1 MQTLSLGFPPR
12 VASQCVEAA
21 IRALPVGVGNGK
33 EEGLCCGLLFL
44 VGKVVFSGGT
54 RGDVLKEQVE
64 DV

>member
-1 MQTLSLGFPPR
+1 
-12 VASQCVEAA
+12 VEAA

-33 EEGLCCGLLFL
+33 EEGLCCGLLVL